1 MTMTGTSVSEQQR
14 IQIDSEA
21 REWLR
26 NVQRGDLKPEEL
38 EEFGRWM
45 AVPAHAEAF
54 AVGEWSSACIKAL
67 DHRSAPQWNGWKE
80 EAMHRAVV
88 GTPKVEALAN
98 WSDLVFSPTS
108 PSRRRTGARFIKAT
122 LALAA
127 ALAVVAVG
135 FRWQQAATPDVLHY
149 QADNTTRSVLLP
161 DGTHLTLDAGTSVDY
176 TRLGSMRRLVLPAGR
191 VYLQVT
197 KDPRHSP
204 FVVASGQVETV
215 VLGTRFQ
222 VSQTAG
228 RTEVVLEEGKVRMQQ
243 PGSSL
248 STTLAPGQRGWWT
261 VGASSFQT
269 ATANPSS
276 VLAWT
281 RGRLLFEN
289 VSLAEAI
296 VDVNR
301 YSRHVKI
308 ELADPNVGQLKVS
321 GSYVAGDPELV
332 VAAWEATMPV
342 RAKQV
347 GNQIKLMH
355 K

>member
-1 MTMTGTSVSEQQR
+1 MTGAAVGDLQR
-14 IQIDSEA
+14 IQIDSQA

-26 NVQRGDLKPEEL
+26 NVQRGDMKQEEL

-45 AVPAHAEAF
+45 AVAAHAEAF
-54 AVGEWSSACIKAL
+54 AVSEWSSACIDAL
-67 DHRSAPQWNGWKE
+67 DHRPDPQWRRWKQ
-80 EAMHRAVV
+80 EAMQRAVL

-108 PSRRRTGARFIKAT
+108 RSRQQRSTGFLKAA

-127 ALAVVAVG
+127 TLAVVAVG
-135 FRWQQAATPDVLHY
+135 LRWQQTPTPNVLHY
-149 QADNTTRSVLLP
+149 QADETTRAVLLP
-161 DGTHLTLDAGTSVDY
+161 DGTRLTLDAGTAVDY
-176 TRLGSMRRLVLPAGR
+176 VRLGDMRRLVLPAGR
-191 VYLQVT
+191 VYLNVT

-222 VSQTAG
+222 VSQTAE
-228 RTEVVLEEGKVRMQQ
+228 RTEVVLEEGKVLMQRS
-243 PGSSL
+243 GSSL

-276 VLAWT
+276 TLAWT

-308 ELADPNVGQLKVS
+308 ELAEPKLGELRVS
-321 GSYVAGDPELV
+321 GSYMAGDPELV

-342 RAKQV
+342 RAKHV
-347 GNQIKLMH
+347 GNRIQLMH